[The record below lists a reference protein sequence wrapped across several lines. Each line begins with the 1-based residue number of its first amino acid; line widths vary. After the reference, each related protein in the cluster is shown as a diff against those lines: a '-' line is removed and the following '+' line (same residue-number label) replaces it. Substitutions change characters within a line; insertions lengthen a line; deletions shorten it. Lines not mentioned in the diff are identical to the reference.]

1 MPDPNLFGG
10 STVLPTHIPPPL
22 SSLSLS
28 FSPFPQLS
36 SDSDSNVRY
45 GAELLDRLMKV
56 SPAESLRSVH
66 VYPITYVHN
75 GGCL

>member
-1 MPDPNLFGG
+1 MYLH
-10 STVLPTHIPPPL
+10 TYLLPSPPSPCP
-22 SSLSLS
+22 

-66 VYPITYVHN
+66 VYVITYVHN
-75 GGCL
+75 GGGL